1 VEITW
6 VLQGWNGE
14 RERER
19 EREWERERERERE
32 RDDGDDGEK
41 MKRGEEGERDP
52 AKWELHRALH
62 SLDSSIH

>member
-1 VEITW
+1 VEWRLRGFCRGGI
-6 VLQGWNGE
+6 E
-14 RERER
+14 RGK
-19 EREWERERERERE
+19 ERERERE